1 MQDLTKL
8 TEITESGYRIDA
20 EARLKDLG
28 IVLLPVPA
36 PVSNYRPYITSG
48 KLVFLSG
55 QGPRK
60 PEGGVYTGKVGQDVS
75 PEEAYE
81 HARLI
86 CTGLLA
92 AVRQAAGGSL
102 NNVKQ
107 AVKLLGMVNVGPGF
121 YDTARVINGCSD
133 LLVEVFGENGPHARS
148 AIGMASLPQNMSV
161 EIEAIFELY

>member
-1 MQDLTKL
+1 MQDQKNAE
-8 TEITESGYRIDA
+8 TEHGNDV
-20 EARLKDLG
+20 EARIKELG
-28 IVLLPVPA
+28 IELLPVPA
-36 PVSNYRPYITSG
+36 PVSNYRPYIISG
-48 KLVFLSG
+48 KQVFLSG

-60 PEGGVYTGKVGQDVS
+60 PEGGVYKGKVGVDVT

-86 CTGLLA
+86 GTGLLA
-92 AVRQAAGGSL
+92 ALKLAAGGNL

-107 AVKLLGMVNVGPGF
+107 VVKLLGMVNVGPDF
-121 YDTARVINGCSD
+121 FDTARVINGCSD
-133 LLVEVFGENGPHARS
+133 LLIEVFGEKGPHARS

>member
-1 MQDLTKL
+1 MNDQLNNTSSTAPL
-8 TEITESGYRIDA
+8 SAGDA
-20 EARLKDLG
+20 EERIQKLG

-60 PEGGVYTGKVGQDVS
+60 PEGGLYTGKVGQDVT
-75 PEEAYE
+75 PEQAYE

-86 CTGLLA
+86 GTGLLA

-107 AVKLLGMVNVGPGF
+107 VVKLLGMVNVGPGF

-133 LLVEVFGENGPHARS
+133 LLIDVFGENGPHARS